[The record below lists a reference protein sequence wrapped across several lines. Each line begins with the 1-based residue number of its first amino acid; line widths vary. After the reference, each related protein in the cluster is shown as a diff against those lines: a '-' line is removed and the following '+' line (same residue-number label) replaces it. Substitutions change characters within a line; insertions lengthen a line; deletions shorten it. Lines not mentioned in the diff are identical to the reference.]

1 MKPIKSKTGSH
12 LTDSKLKN
20 FLLLSVT
27 KLTPKI
33 EKLVK
38 CLISIIN
45 K

>member
-1 MKPIKSKTGSH
+1 MKLINRKTSLL

-27 KLTPKI
+27 NLTPNI

-38 CLISIIN
+38 CLNSH
-45 K
+45 